1 MRGGA
6 PRRKFGYFC
15 ALKRSDQ
22 RDFLSRTTYLAPQE
36 TCSWSCTAR
45 DTLQTFTVSLTARAQ
60 VIPCPH
66 YAYAAPISHCP
77 CPPAAAA
84 RHAAPRVPARSGGAA
99 ALSSSAGSTEHTPSQ
114 REARTAQLAR
124 VDDRP
129 DPKRMRHCLTLT
141 VSRSLSHEA
150 LSLMVKGMQGETGQH
165 TARPT

>member
-1 MRGGA
+1 MHRE
-6 PRRKFGYFC
+6 RHIT
-15 ALKRSDQ
+15 
-22 RDFLSRTTYLAPQE
+22 DFHCITHSASASHSLSTLRICGTYLALPMP
-36 TCSWSCTAR
+36 SA
-45 DTLQTFTVSLTARAQ
+45 
-60 VIPCPH
+60 
-66 YAYAAPISHCP
+66 
-77 CPPAAAA
+77 PAAAA

-165 TARPT
+165 SATNMKQAASVKTPPK

>member
-1 MRGGA
+1 MVMHRERHITDLTLYHSQRERESFPVHITHMRH
-6 PRRKFGYFC
+6 
-15 ALKRSDQ
+15 
-22 RDFLSRTTYLAPQE
+22 LSRTAHALQLPQPG
-36 TCSWSCTAR
+36 TR
-45 DTLQTFTVSLTARAQ
+45 HRA
-60 VIPCPH
+60 
-66 YAYAAPISHCP
+66 S
-77 CPPAAAA
+77 
-84 RHAAPRVPARSGGAA
+84 ARSGGAA

-165 TARPT
+165 SATNMKQAASVKTPPK